1 MRYYFIYFYLTH
13 YIITN
18 VPVTVTLP
26 DTVTGPAKT
35 PDSIVCVSDIVDECV
50 LTYVDA
56 VIAADGALFA
66 GYVQKTVF
74 VPAEKL
80 TALSEFQEEIIVVL
94 EIVSGAASV
103 TVPLPTSNSEVPS
116 LAIA

>member
-1 MRYYFIYFYLTH
+1 LTH

-35 PDSIVCVSDIVDECV
+35 PDSIVCVSDIVAECV

-56 VIAADGALFA
+56 VMPADGALFA
-66 GYVQKTVF
+66 GYVQKTVL
-74 VPAEKL
+74 VPTPKSTL
-80 TALSEFQEEIIVVL
+80 LSELEEEITVSL
-94 EIVSGAASV
+94 ESVSVAASV
-103 TVPLPTSNSEVPS
+103 TVPIPTSN
-116 LAIA
+116 